1 MENYKNKILFILIGI
16 VLIWY
21 QFYRYVGFNPYSNV
35 FTGISYLIFP
45 FLLIY
50 TSKEIFKKQNSLLM
64 LFLLNTFISMSMAM
78 VVWGESLMSV
88 FQAFHNYY
96 LVMVFFLLAKMQ
108 AKENEVERALIILA
122 IIYVACWLIQI
133 WNVPELVFG
142 VDRDDNLGDTEQRGF
157 YRFFIPT
164 KEHMPILVLFMY
176 EMFRRT
182 KKLFY
187 LVLCPICFAIVILHV
202 GRQIMFW
209 SFLSIVLL
217 LLYQNRKHWAKILVG
232 SLVVYWLSLFFIE
245 HIPTLNLLFDQTTTQ
260 VDNADDDIRLK
271 CIEFYWHESISNPL
285 TFIFG
290 NGLGVKDEL
299 WRFTQKAMAKGF
311 YESDIGYFALLFDF
325 GLFGVLLYA
334 LLFVKILRLKVE
346 DKYLYLK
353 FYLFYIYGCYTFA
366 HTLTTNI
373 FFNIC
378 AVYILYMSNKKVVK
392 NVALNNKK
400 II

>member
-35 FTGISYLIFP
+35 FNGISYLIFL

-142 VDRDDNLGDTEQRGF
+142 LDRDDNLGDTEQRGF

-202 GRQIMFW
+202 GVQ
-209 SFLSIVLL
+209 
-217 LLYQNRKHWAKILVG
+217 
-232 SLVVYWLSLFFIE
+232 
-245 HIPTLNLLFDQTTTQ
+245 
-260 VDNADDDIRLK
+260 
-271 CIEFYWHESISNPL
+271 
-285 TFIFG
+285 
-290 NGLGVKDEL
+290 
-299 WRFTQKAMAKGF
+299 
-311 YESDIGYFALLFDF
+311 
-325 GLFGVLLYA
+325 
-334 LLFVKILRLKVE
+334 
-346 DKYLYLK
+346 
-353 FYLFYIYGCYTFA
+353 
-366 HTLTTNI
+366 
-373 FFNIC
+373 
-378 AVYILYMSNKKVVK
+378 
-392 NVALNNKK
+392 
-400 II
+400 